1 MEMVKNNRKLT
12 LQLIVLLTI
21 TALLLSACGAGSTPT
36 ALPTVVLADN
46 TSAIAQSTPSPSAG
60 SSYATAS
67 GVLVSD
73 HQSELAFLTSGNVK
87 QINTS
92 VGQMVKTGDLL
103 AELDNAVLQLQLDQA
118 NQALAE
124 LTSPLAISNAQ
135 KAVADDQANYN
146 AALGT
151 FYWWQDLAAQSQD
164 LLEKAN
170 ADMVVAQDAVKDA
183 QDYYNKFNETNDVKG
198 KAIAF
203 QKLYDAQQKV
213 DEIQKRINLYTNI
226 DPVQMA
232 KYKADADVAKA
243 KLADDKTLLAAL
255 TGTDL
260 PAAPTGAGYAQLLQ
274 ARLNVQVARANLLNS
289 QLVAPIDGAVSQ
301 VNLSVGSF
309 VQAGQVQIIVTDPA
323 HLHVETTDLS
333 ERDVVN
339 VKAGQA
345 VTVTLKAL
353 NQQVKGK
360 VTAVSS
366 LADTLGGDVVYRA
379 FIQLDELP
387 EGALPGMTVTV
398 QFAAD

>member
-1 MEMVKNNRKLT
+1 MVKNNLKL
-12 LQLIVLLTI
+12 LAVLLG
-21 TALLLSACGAGSTPT
+21 ASLLLTACGAGRTPT
-36 ALPTVVLADN
+36 PLPTVVLDDN
-46 TSAIAQSTPSPSAG
+46 TSAIVQGTPTLSAG
-60 SSYATAS
+60 VSYTTAS

-73 HQSELAFLTSGNVK
+73 NQSELAFLTSGNVGK
-87 QINTS
+87 INVR
-92 VGQMVKTGDLL
+92 VGQAAKKGDLL

-135 KAVADDQANYN
+135 KAVADDQAAYN
-146 AALGT
+146 AAYGT
-151 FYWWQDLAAQSQD
+151 YTWWQDLAAQSQD

-170 ADMVVAQDAVKDA
+170 ADMVVAQDALKDA
-183 QDYYNKFNETNDVKG
+183 QDYYNKFNETKDEKG

-243 KLADDKTLLAAL
+243 RLADDQTLLAAL
-255 TGTDL
+255 TGAET
-260 PAAPTGAGYAQLLQ
+260 PANPGGSGYGQLLQ
-274 ARLNVQVARANLLNS
+274 AHLNVQLAQAALQNS
-289 QLVAPIDGAVSQ
+289 QLIAPADGVVSL
-301 VNLSVGSF
+301 VNLSMGSF
-309 VQAGQVQIIVTDPA
+309 VQAGQVQIIITDPA
-323 HLHVETTDLS
+323 KMHVETTDLS

-345 VTVTLKAL
+345 VNVTIKAL
-353 NQQVKGK
+353 NQQIKGK
-360 VTAVSS
+360 VTAVSP

-387 EGALPGMTVTV
+387 QGALPGMTVTV
-398 QFAAD
+398 QFAGN

>member
-1 MEMVKNNRKLT
+1 MVKNNLKL
-12 LQLIVLLTI
+12 LAVLLG
-21 TALLLSACGAGSTPT
+21 ASLLLTACGAGKTPT
-36 ALPTVVLADN
+36 PLPTVVLDDN
-46 TSAIAQSTPSPSAG
+46 TSAIAQGTPTLSAG
-60 SSYATAS
+60 VSYTTAS

-73 HQSELAFLTSGNVK
+73 NQSELAFLVSGNVGK
-87 QINTS
+87 INVR
-92 VGQMVKTGDLL
+92 VGEAAKKGDLL

-135 KAVADDQANYN
+135 KAVADDQAAYN
-146 AALGT
+146 AAYGT
-151 FYWWQDLAAQSQD
+151 YTWWQDLAAQSQD

-170 ADMVVAQDAVKDA
+170 ADMVVAQDALKDA
-183 QDYYNKFNETNDVKG
+183 QDYYNKFNETKDEKG

-243 KLADDKTLLAAL
+243 RLADDQTLLAAL
-255 TGTDL
+255 TGTET
-260 PAAPTGAGYAQLLQ
+260 PANPGGSGYGQLLQ
-274 ARLNVQVARANLLNS
+274 ARLNVQLAQAALQNS
-289 QLVAPIDGAVSQ
+289 QLIAPADGVVSL
-301 VNLSVGSF
+301 VNLSMGSF
-309 VQAGQVQIIVTDPA
+309 VQAGQVQIIITDPA
-323 HLHVETTDLS
+323 KMHVETTDLS

-345 VTVTLKAL
+345 VNVTIKAL
-353 NQQVKGK
+353 NQQIKGK
-360 VTAVSS
+360 VTAVSP

-387 EGALPGMTVTV
+387 QGALPGMTVTV
-398 QFAAD
+398 QFAGN

>member
-1 MEMVKNNRKLT
+1 MVKNNLAIKTKILAAM
-12 LQLIVLLTI
+12 LGSLLLLT
-21 TALLLSACGAGSTPT
+21 ACGAGKTPT
-36 ALPTVVLADN
+36 PLPTVMLEDN
-46 TSAIAQSTPSPSAG
+46 TSAIAQGTPTVSAG
-60 SSYATAS
+60 SSYTTAS

-73 HQSELAFLTSGNVK
+73 HQSELAFLTSGNVGK
-87 QINTS
+87 INVS
-92 VGQMVKTGDLL
+92 VGQTTQKGDVL
-103 AELDNAVLQLQLDQA
+103 AELDNAVVQLQLDQA

-135 KAVADDQANYN
+135 KAVADDQAAYN
-146 AALGT
+146 AAYGT
-151 FYWWQDLAAQSQD
+151 YTWWQDLAAQSQD

-183 QDYYNKFNETNDVKG
+183 QDYYNKFNETKDEKG

-243 KLADDKTLLAAL
+243 KLADDQTLLAAL
-255 TGTDL
+255 TGTAL
-260 PAAPTGAGYAQLLQ
+260 PSNPTGTGYAQLLQ
-274 ARLNVQVARANLLNS
+274 ARLNVQLAQASLQNS
-289 QLVAPIDGAVSQ
+289 QLIAPADGVVSLMD
-301 VNLSVGSF
+301 LSLGSF
-309 VQAGQVQIIVTDPA
+309 VQAGQVQIILTDPA
-323 HLHVETTDLS
+323 KLHVETTDLS

-339 VKAGQA
+339 IKAGQTA
-345 VTVTLKAL
+345 TITIKAL

-360 VTAVSS
+360 VVAVSP
-366 LADTLGGDVVYRA
+366 LADTLGGDVVYRT

>member
-1 MEMVKNNRKLT
+1 MIKNNLKL
-12 LQLIVLLTI
+12 LAVLLG
-21 TALLLSACGAGSTPT
+21 ASLLLTACGAGKTPT
-36 ALPTVVLADN
+36 PLPTVMLDAN
-46 TSAIAQSTPSPSAG
+46 TSAMAQGTPTLSAG
-60 SSYATAS
+60 ASYTTAS

-73 HQSELAFLTSGNVK
+73 NQSELAFLTSGNVGK
-87 QINTS
+87 INVR
-92 VGQMVKTGDLL
+92 VGEAAKKGDLL

-135 KAVADDQANYN
+135 KAVADDQAAYN
-146 AALGT
+146 AAYGT
-151 FYWWQDLAAQSQD
+151 YTWWQDLAAQSQD

-170 ADMVVAQDAVKDA
+170 ADMVVAQDALKDA
-183 QDYYNKFNETNDVKG
+183 QDHYNKFNETKDEKG

-213 DEIQKRINLYTNI
+213 DEIQKRINLYTNL

-243 KLADDKTLLAAL
+243 RLADDQTLLAAL
-255 TGTDL
+255 TGAET
-260 PAAPTGAGYAQLLQ
+260 PATPTGTGYAQLLQ
-274 ARLNVQVARANLLNS
+274 ARLNVQLAQAALQNS
-289 QLVAPIDGAVSQ
+289 QLIAPADGVVSL
-301 VNLSVGSF
+301 VNLSLGSF
-309 VQAGQVQIIVTDPA
+309 VQAGQVQIIITDPTR
-323 HLHVETTDLS
+323 LHVETTDLS

-339 VKAGQA
+339 VKAGQT
-345 VTVTLKAL
+345 VNVTLKAL

-360 VTAVSS
+360 VTAVSP

-387 EGALPGMTVTV
+387 QGALPGMTVTV
-398 QFAAD
+398 QFIAE